1 MASANEFPPEKV
13 RVIVSEVASLLKERK
28 ESISVAETVSLSL
41 HSHFL
46 HILQRVHTYFL
57 QSSARMLVVV
67 LSG

>member
-1 MASANEFPPEKV
+1 
-13 RVIVSEVASLLKERK
+13 VIVSEVASLLKERK